1 VIFIIK
7 TKAMDEFNLQGYLK
21 NNRLLKE
28 SIGGYVDMKPMKERT
43 GPAMDDTVDYEDES
57 LPTFEDVKQF
67 LDAQK
72 FTPTEVRDAGYL
84 EDKLYDYYEDFRPEL
99 VGINTSKHDR
109 KLVKMYQKYYM
120 NKLSTTS
127 PKRGKVKEELGTAMG
142 EEDFGYAKHDGDFSD
157 DDSEF
162 GGGYIQSFGPKF
174 EEALNLMDEAF
185 REWRSGPMTRKEDIR
200 PAIIELITHVK
211 EHFLNYR
218 P

>member
-1 VIFIIK
+1 
-7 TKAMDEFNLQGYLK
+7 MDEFNLQGYLK

-120 NKLSTTS
+120 NKLSTTYL
-127 PKRGKVKEELGTAMG
+127 KRGKVKEELGTAMG
-142 EEDFGYAKHDGDFSD
+142 EDEDYEGPSIDGLISQKYLAVFVEAVETMID
-157 DDSEF
+157 DLVRE
-162 GGGYIQSFGPKF
+162 GF
-174 EEALNLMDEAF
+174 E
-185 REWRSGPMTRKEDIR
+185 PEDVKSY
-200 PAIIELITHVK
+200 LINKINEMHV
-211 EHFLNYR
+211 EIDTM
-218 P
+218 